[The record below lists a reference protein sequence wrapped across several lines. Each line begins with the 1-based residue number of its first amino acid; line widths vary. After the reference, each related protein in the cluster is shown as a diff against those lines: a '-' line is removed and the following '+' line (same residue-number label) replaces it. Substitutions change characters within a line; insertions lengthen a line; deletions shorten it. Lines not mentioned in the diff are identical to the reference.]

1 MSVMWG
7 NSRHKQNI
15 EPFPKSAYLQV
26 FDHWWCL
33 AHFGWQN
40 FAGAKGFADQNMLDH
55 TSQPRARW
63 KWKFSRRKGASFFPV
78 FSVIIFGSGPGPLF
92 CMLVSVLG
100 RIGQRDPRILGAAPC
115 GPWRRVSVGI
125 TWGCNNICWHS
136 ISSASPH
143 AGTSS
148 PKKTVDVL
156 PRSKGFAVLLRAT
169 ALAVKNG
176 SSQGLDREMRTNL
189 CRGIHENWRE
199 KSKVDSA
206 GCFGFLKDF
215 PVEFIHLWRRFLDAQ
230 LKH

>member
-148 PKKTVDVL
+148 PKKKWNEKNNNNLGISVS
-156 PRSKGFAVLLRAT
+156 RYHFRKLLAD
-169 ALAVKNG
+169 NWNSI
-176 SSQGLDREMRTNL
+176 SS
-189 CRGIHENWRE
+189 IHQYPESSTW
-199 KSKVDSA
+199 
-206 GCFGFLKDF
+206 
-215 PVEFIHLWRRFLDAQ
+215 
-230 LKH
+230 

>member
-148 PKKTVDVL
+148 PKKNGMKKTTTTSASRYL
-156 PRSKGFAVLLRAT
+156 HHFRGLLAD
-169 ALAVKNG
+169 NWNSI
-176 SSQGLDREMRTNL
+176 SS
-189 CRGIHENWRE
+189 IHQYPESSTW
-199 KSKVDSA
+199 
-206 GCFGFLKDF
+206 
-215 PVEFIHLWRRFLDAQ
+215 
-230 LKH
+230 